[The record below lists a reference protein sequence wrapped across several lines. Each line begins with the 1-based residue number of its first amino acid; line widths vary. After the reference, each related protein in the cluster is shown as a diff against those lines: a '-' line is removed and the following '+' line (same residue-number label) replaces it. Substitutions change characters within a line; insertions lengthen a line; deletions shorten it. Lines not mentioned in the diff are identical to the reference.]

1 MRLGFGKLV
10 GFSLIISLLTG
21 NAMASAKEE
30 SHSFSN
36 VSSVNIELL
45 TGSLEILTGDQDRVV
60 VRLRNELPR
69 PEVLITKIEVVN
81 GTLAIKENTG
91 DQKPNGKTFWTLLV
105 PSDAKFESIV
115 CHSAL
120 GEIDCI
126 GLKADTID
134 CKAASGYI
142 AVDSLQ
148 AKSLTLSTTTAPL
161 TIRHS
166 IALESAEMVSAD
178 GDLFIELLHL
188 PANELKG
195 ASTTGKLQLEVP
207 DFGENFQ
214 LSIKKNARQGKV
226 ISPFECTNKET
237 RRLNEND
244 LYLTDVCTVTRGKG
258 GPEIDLLTGSG
269 LIQITTDDKRHAG
282 DRTPPESK

>member
-1 MRLGFGKLV
+1 
-10 GFSLIISLLTG
+10 
-21 NAMASAKEE
+21 
-30 SHSFSN
+30 
-36 VSSVNIELL
+36 
-45 TGSLEILTGDQDRVV
+45 
-60 VRLRNELPR
+60 
-69 PEVLITKIEVVN
+69 
-81 GTLAIKENTG
+81 
-91 DQKPNGKTFWTLLV
+91 
-105 PSDAKFESIV
+105 
-115 CHSAL
+115 
-120 GEIDCI
+120 
-126 GLKADTID
+126 
-134 CKAASGYI
+134 
-142 AVDSLQ
+142 
-148 AKSLTLSTTTAPL
+148 
-161 TIRHS
+161 
-166 IALESAEMVSAD
+166 MVSAD

-269 LIQITTDDKRHAG
+269 LIQISTVDKRHAG